1 MLIMIITIIITFLV
15 YHIGKEVGR
24 DKRTKE
30 ILDNIDKLNKKKE
43 NE

>member
-1 MLIMIITIIITFLV
+1 MSTIIISYFV

-24 DKRTKE
+24 KKRTKE
-30 ILDNIDKLNKKKE
+30 ILENINKLNKNKD